1 MAFQNFFQNVF
12 LNKQDYRLKLIHEN
26 IETIIYSMVCFFAP
40 FFIGHPQIVV
50 GVLVNASLVMAALN
64 VRTYRILPVIIFPSL
79 GVLSRG
85 LIFGPFTIF
94 LIYMIPF
101 IWISNFIQV
110 YAIKKLNLSLKLN
123 RWLSLGIGIAV
134 KSGFLFTI
142 ALLLVNMNILPAI
155 FLTTMGLF
163 QIYTAIIGGV
173 IAISAHEVKKKFFVI
188 YKVQNFI
195 NSRKFIL

>member
-1 MAFQNFFQNVF
+1 MAFQNLFKNVF
-12 LNKQDYRLKLIHEN
+12 LNNQDYKLKFVYEN

-64 VRTYRILPVIIFPSL
+64 VRTYKILPVIIFPSL

-101 IWISNFIQV
+101 IWISNFILV
-110 YAIKKLNLSLKLN
+110 YAIKKLNLSLKFN
-123 RWLSLGIGIAV
+123 RWISLSIGIIF
-134 KSGFLFTI
+134 KSGFLFMI

-155 FLTTMGLF
+155 FLTTMGLI
-163 QIYTAIIGGV
+163 QVYTAVIGGIV
-173 IAISAHEVKKKFFVI
+173 AISVHEIKKRLFANSVK
-188 YKVQNFI
+188 
-195 NSRKFIL
+195 